1 MVTGAGRSIGRAV
14 AERFHAA
21 GARVHICCLTTESL
35 EDVLGANPG
44 MSGSIADVGS
54 GQAVARW
61 FDEGLAALGGLDV
74 LVNNAGISGPRAPI
88 DEIEDDDWYRVI
100 DVNLHGMFHCIKRA
114 VPAMKARGGGAIVNI
129 STASTRVGMPLRTSY
144 VTSKCAVDGMT
155 RNLARELGPFGI
167 RCNAVLPG
175 IVDNPRGRRLIAQL
189 ADERQPD
196 HRGGA
201 RALCELHLDAHAHLL
216 RGGRRRRVLPG
227 AGRGPQHHRAADRGL
242 RQSRMGGVGAY
253 FLRKR
258 SSVTILS
265 LSPPASGVTS
275 PPASCASSS
284 TACGRRAA
292 ALPAASRA
300 GPNCRPNFTEGSA

>member
-1 MVTGAGRSIGRAV
+1 MPSERKRPARPSDRPQTVMVTGGGRSIGRAV

-74 LVNNAGISGPRAPI
+74 LVNNAGIGGPRAPI
-88 DEIEDDDWYRVI
+88 EEIEDDDWYRVI

-175 IVDNPRGRRLIAQL
+175 IIDNPRGRRLITQL
-189 ADERQPD
+189 ADERGQTVEEAHERYVSFISTRSLITCEEVAD
-196 HRGGA
+196 AAFFLAQDAA
-201 RALCELHLDAHAHLL
+201 RNITGQLI
-216 RGGRRRRVLPG
+216 
-227 AGRGPQHHRAADRGL
+227 
-242 RQSRMGGVGAY
+242 GV
-253 FLRKR
+253 
-258 SSVTILS
+258 
-265 LSPPASGVTS
+265 
-275 PPASCASSS
+275 
-284 TACGRRAA
+284 CGN
-292 ALPAASRA
+292 L
-300 GPNCRPNFTEGSA
+300 EWEE